1 MRTPITRR
9 GALKTLGASG
19 TFALAGCIG
28 ETGGGSNET
37 VLLGQPTVSTSKW
50 DFLQPAVTAATEMT
64 IQEVN
69 DAGGPLGNEMELK
82 QRETALKPQQARTV
96 VQQFK
101 NNDEATVVGG
111 LLSSEVTPLVDFL
124 SSQEIPIVSNW
135 LGTTAV
141 DGRGGDHGT
150 PGDLSDDEW
159 IWRTQISDS
168 IHTAGAAQKM
178 VSEGYE
184 KVAILNG
191 TAQGERSWADAFE
204 KWFTNGGGEIVNRV
218 EVEEGKS
225 TYKAELDRL
234 FEADFDAWGLATGLN
249 DVVTILREWSNA
261 GYGGQLILED
271 ALRDEAL
278 IENAG
283 EQAEGAWIA
292 SPTGQGPAYDAF
304 EEKYKSYQS
313 DPPAL
318 HAWAVTCY
326 DMVNVVALA
335 AHRAGT
341 SDPKEVEK
349 NLGPVT
355 REGGTTVS
363 NFADGKE
370 ALDNGDEVQYRGAA
384 TPCTF
389 TDYGNVLG
397 DVAIERVTPSA
408 FEQVDVVP
416 ASDIENVLEE
426 Y

>member
-1 MRTPITRR
+1 MQTSVSRR
-9 GALKTLGASG
+9 DALKAVGASG
-19 TFALAGCIG
+19 TVALAGCIG
-28 ETGGGSNET
+28 STGGGGGGS

-50 DFLQPAVTAATEMT
+50 DFLQPAVTTATEMT
-64 IQEVN
+64 VQEVN

-101 NNDEATVVGG
+101 NNDGATVVGG

-124 SSQEIPIVSNW
+124 TAQEIPIVSNW

-141 DGRGGDHGT
+141 DTRGGDQGT
-150 PGDLSDDEW
+150 PSDPSDDEW
-159 IWRTQISDS
+159 VWRTQISDS
-168 IHTAGAAQKM
+168 IHTAGAAQQM

-184 KVAILNG
+184 RIGIMNG

-204 KWFTNGGGEIVNRV
+204 KWFTNGGGEIVERI
-218 EVEEGKS
+218 EVEGGKS

-234 FEADFDAWGLATGLN
+234 FEADFDAWGLATGLD

-261 GYGGQLILED
+261 GYGTQLILED
-271 ALRDEAL
+271 ALRDNAL

-304 EEKYKSYQS
+304 EKKYRNFES
-313 DPPAL
+313 DVPDL

-335 AHRAGT
+335 AHRAGST
-341 SDPKEVEK
+341 DPTEVEK

-355 REGGTTVS
+355 RSGGTKVS
-363 NFADGKE
+363 TFADGKS
-370 ALDNGDEVQYRGAA
+370 ALDDGNEVNYQGAA
-384 TPCTF
+384 TPCDF

-397 DVAIERVTPSA
+397 DVAIEKVTPDA

-416 ASDIENVLEE
+416 ASDVEKVLGE